1 MDFHCRVIVTYVR
14 TVIKIARYMRG
25 NAQTEQM
32 NLAQLSP
39 LRETFFFI
47 QWNLDIT
54 KAQGREKCVCSNE
67 VSLYRGSFSY
77 FATRGVK
84 KIVHYT
90 KDFVI

>member
-1 MDFHCRVIVTYVR
+1 MDFHCRVIFTYVR
-14 TVIKIARYMRG
+14 TVIKIAGYMRG

-32 NLAQLSP
+32 NLAQLLP
-39 LRETFFFI
+39 FAKPFFI

-54 KAQGREKCVCSNE
+54 KAHGLAKCVCSNE
-67 VSLYRGSFSY
+67 VSLYRGSFPY
-77 FATRGVK
+77 FSIRGVK